1 MLGIPQ
7 DFALSVAEREGEPG
21 RVWVESLPD
30 LIDEFLGRWRCT
42 PIAPISHGKVGVIV
56 PVQRDDDG
64 VPAVFKI
71 SFRHPGNR
79 YEAEAFATW
88 DGQGAVLLYER
99 DDAQFAMLLEQ
110 AEWQTLDDLGDI
122 DEATAV
128 IGQLARRLAVPA
140 PPHLPRLAD
149 RVDEWDR
156 TLREDTEALGH
167 PLSEQALSA
176 ALATIRDLG
185 RRQPDTM
192 VHGDLHFGNVV
203 PAQREP
209 WLVIDP
215 KGLAGDLAS
224 DSFRVLVRGADS
236 LLTADDLETELLRR
250 LSIFADAAEIERER
264 AIRWAQ
270 LDSLIGAY
278 YSRKFHA
285 EAWIIRAHDLVTEIL
300 AGHL

>member
-1 MLGIPQ
+1 MVGIPQ

-21 RVWVESLPD
+21 RVWIESLPD
-30 LIDEFLGRWRCT
+30 LIDEFLRRWRCT
-42 PIAPISHGKVGVIV
+42 PTAPISRGKVGVIL
-56 PVQRDDDG
+56 PVQREDG
-64 VPAVFKI
+64 TPAVLKI
-71 SFRHPGNR
+71 SFTHPGNR

-88 DGQGAVLLYER
+88 DGRGAVLLYER

-110 AEWQTLDDLGDI
+110 AEWKTLDDLGDVY
-122 DEATAV
+122 EATAV

-140 PPHLPRLAD
+140 PPDLPRLAN
-149 RVDEWDR
+149 RADEWDQ
-156 TLREDTEALGH
+156 TLREDTETLGH
-167 PLSEQALSA
+167 PLSERALGA
-176 ALATIRDLG
+176 ALATIQELG

-203 PAQREP
+203 GAQREP

-224 DSFRVLVRGADS
+224 DSFRVLVRGAES
-236 LLTADDLETELLRR
+236 LLAADNLEAELLRR
-250 LSIFADAAEIERER
+250 LSIFADAAEVDRER

-270 LDSLIGAY
+270 LDSMIGAY
-278 YSRKFHA
+278 YSRKYHA
-285 EAWIIRAHDLVTEIL
+285 AAWIIHAHDQVTELL

>member
-1 MLGIPQ
+1 MVGIPH
-7 DFALSVAEREGEPG
+7 DFALSVAEREGESG
-21 RVWVESLPD
+21 RVWIESLPD
-30 LIDEFLGRWRCT
+30 LIDEFLRRWQCT
-42 PIAPISHGKVGVIV
+42 PTAPISRGKVGVIV
-56 PVQRDDDG
+56 PVRRTDE
-64 VPAVFKI
+64 VPAVLKV
-71 SFRHPGNR
+71 SFTHPGNR

-88 DGQGAVLLYER
+88 GGRGAVLLYER

-110 AEWQTLDDLGDI
+110 GEWQTLDDLGDVYR
-122 DEATAV
+122 ATAV
-128 IGQLARRLAVPA
+128 IGELARRLAVPA
-140 PPHLPRLAD
+140 PPDLPRLAD
-149 RVDEWDR
+149 RADEWDR

-167 PLSEQALSA
+167 PLSERALGA
-176 ALATIRDLG
+176 ALATIRELA

-203 PAQREP
+203 RAQREP

-236 LLTADDLETELLRR
+236 LLTADNLEAELLRR

-270 LDSLIGAY
+270 LDSMIGAY
-278 YSRKFHA
+278 YSRKFHT
-285 EAWIIRAHDLVTEIL
+285 EAWIIHAHDQVTEIL
-300 AGHL
+300 AEHL